1 MDIYYM
7 PADEWISKES
17 LWISVERGEFI
28 LDESPNACVADTKLE
43 ISQQQVVLQCFQ
55 GFLATAVWELHHWF
69 S

>member
-17 LWISVERGEFI
+17 LWISVERGKFV

-43 ISQQQVVLQCFQ
+43 ISQ
-55 GFLATAVWELHHWF
+55 
-69 S
+69 